1 MMTITRELIETFL
14 YREAALL
21 DAWRLQEWLEL
32 FTPEA
37 EYLVP
42 PLDARDL
49 PPEQALYLVADDYS
63 RLNSRVKQ
71 LLKGNAHSEDPAS
84 RTRRAVTNVLYE
96 VQADGTINVNANF
109 IIHRVRRELI
119 DVYMGRYEHVLV
131 SAAGKLRFRLRK
143 SILDLEALR
152 PQGKVSII
160 I

>member
-1 MMTITRELIETFL
+1 MHGINREAVETFL

-49 PPEQALYLVADDYS
+49 PPEQALYLVADDYL

-71 LLKGNAHSEDPAS
+71 LLKGNAHSENPGS
-84 RTRRAVTNVLYE
+84 RTRRAVTNVLFE
-96 VQADGTINVNANF
+96 ARPDGTLLVSANF
-109 IIHRVRRELI
+109 VIHRIRRELM
-119 DVYMGRYEHVLV
+119 DVYVGRYEHVLV
-131 SAAGKLRFRLRK
+131 QIEGRLRFKLRK

-152 PQGKVSII
+152 PQGKISII
-160 I
+160 L

>member
-37 EYLVP
+37 VYLVP